1 MDYLSWIWRG
11 KRERVEWE
19 GLEADK
25 NPK

>member
-1 MDYLSWIWRG
+1 MDYLSWIWRR